1 MNAQNPEWDRL
12 RRIADEVELKIHL
25 AGMEAR
31 DRWKTL
37 QPRLADLEKKL
48 THAGE
53 RTGQVVTEEL
63 SELAEALRELRE
75 DVTRH

>member
-1 MNAQNPEWDRL
+1 MTAQFPEWDGL

-25 AGMEAR
+25 ASMEAR

-37 QPRLADLEKKL
+37 QPRLAELEKTL

-63 SELAEALRELRE
+63 SALAEALRELRE